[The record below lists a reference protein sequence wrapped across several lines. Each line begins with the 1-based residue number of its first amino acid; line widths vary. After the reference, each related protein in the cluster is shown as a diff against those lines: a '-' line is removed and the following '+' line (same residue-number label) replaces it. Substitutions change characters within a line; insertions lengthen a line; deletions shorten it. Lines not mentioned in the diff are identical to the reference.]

1 MPRCNTCGTVAA
13 EGVHFCPR
21 CGASMTAATAPPPP
35 PPPTAAAP
43 SYSPRSATPPPPP
56 PPPYAAP
63 QYPYPAQYGPGRPAA
78 STNGLAVASLVLG
91 IVTLCGIGS
100 ILAVIF
106 GYVGKG
112 QIDRS
117 GGTQS

>member
-1 MPRCNTCGTVAA
+1 PQS
-13 EGVHFCPR
+13 PQLI
-21 CGASMTAATAPPPP
+21 GAGP
-35 PPPTAAAP
+35 
-43 SYSPRSATPPPPP
+43 
-56 PPPYAAP
+56 
-63 QYPYPAQYGPGRPAA
+63 YPYPAQYGPGRPAA

-117 GGTQS
+117 GGTQSGRGLAIAGIVLGWIGIGILVLLIVLGIIGAISNSGSSQQGLALL